1 MQKILSL
8 ILSFSGLLGLGKEA
22 KLIQDGQATAVDPSD
37 SNIAQDIQDAGAVF
51 EKYFPNVPE
60 AKVQAAENVLA
71 CAIPLKDSRSTQNV
85 EVFVASLIHNAPA
98 FGVKDAPLGDATKAA
113 LASCNSTLDAWSIV
127 TQAAL
132 KVEGVQ

>member
-8 ILSFSGLLGLGKEA
+8 ILSFGGLLGLGAES
-22 KLIQDGQATAVDPSD
+22 KLIQDGEATAANPTDG
-37 SNIAQDIQDAGAVF
+37 NIAQDITDAAVVF
-51 EKYFPNVPE
+51 EKYFPNVPD
-60 AKVQAAENVLA
+60 AKVKAAENILE
-71 CAIPLKDSRSTQNV
+71 CAIPLKDSRSTGNI

-98 FGVKDAPLGDATKAA
+98 FGVKDAPLDDATKAA

-132 KVEGVQ
+132 KV